1 MKMGETKKK
10 ALPKALENPKIFKAV
25 IIGGLAIILLV
36 FLGDLLFGGKEK
48 AAPTVTLEESDMGAL
63 EKKLEERLANI
74 LGKIDG
80 IGKVEVM
87 ITIDGTSEYIYA
99 EEVKRKESSDNK
111 NGDTTEA
118 QKSLELEG
126 TTVIV
131 DAASGKQALVKTVI
145 LPQVRGVVVVCEN
158 GSSAV
163 IKQRVTDA
171 VSKAFNISSAKIC
184 VTN

>member
-1 MKMGETKKK
+1 
-10 ALPKALENPKIFKAV
+10 
-25 IIGGLAIILLV
+25 
-36 FLGDLLFGGKEK
+36 
-48 AAPTVTLEESDMGAL
+48 
-63 EKKLEERLANI
+63 
-74 LGKIDG
+74 
-80 IGKVEVM
+80 M